1 MLGWVNSLSTIGKG
15 FRVAQ
20 WAKNQPVMQEMLVQ
34 SLGQEDSL
42 KEGMATHSSILA
54 WRIQQ
59 RSLASFSPW
68 GHRVGSNWSD
78 WAHNK
83 QDTHNQKWKTD
94 MLTKEHDVIYTKNLN
109 LYMNFK
115 KSTKEN
121 ILSEASQES
130 NALSGLW
137 WKLGIYQMKDGGELQ
152 VKELACMK
160 KGKQETICNW
170 QEAVNSLLLLE
181 HRWKGRAADVDTEVG
196 RGRCVGSYCC
206 AKVLGLYP
214 LVMQTSWKVLSIEG
228 TWSDFPL
235 RGMTL
240 SVWEASRPIYLHG
253 ALKYHWACNEIK
265 KITFTRTSICG
276 WK

>member
-1 MLGWVNSLSTIGKG
+1 MEDRHANKWTTWCDIY
-15 FRVAQ
+15 
-20 WAKNQPVMQEMLVQ
+20 KNF
-34 SLGQEDSL
+34 
-42 KEGMATHSSILA
+42 KFI
-54 WRIQQ
+54 
-59 RSLASFSPW
+59 
-68 GHRVGSNWSD
+68 
-78 WAHNK
+78 
-83 QDTHNQKWKTD
+83 
-94 MLTKEHDVIYTKNLN
+94 HD
-109 LYMNFK
+109 FK

-121 ILSEASQES
+121 IFSEASQES

-152 VKELACMK
+152 VKELACVK
-160 KGKQETICNW
+160 KGKHETICNW
-170 QEAVNSLLLLE
+170 QEAVNSLLLLV

-240 SVWEASRPIYLHG
+240 SVRLGNGWRQVSWEASRPIYLHG

>member
-1 MLGWVNSLSTIGKG
+1 MHTITSG
-15 FRVAQ
+15 RQ
-20 WAKNQPVMQEMLVQ
+20 
-34 SLGQEDSL
+34 
-42 KEGMATHSSILA
+42 ILTNE
-54 WRIQQ
+54 Q
-59 RSLASFSPW
+59 
-68 GHRVGSNWSD
+68 
-78 WAHNK
+78 
-83 QDTHNQKWKTD
+83 
-94 MLTKEHDVIYTKNLN
+94 HDVIYTKILN

-137 WKLGIYQMKDGGELQ
+137 WKLGIYQMKEGRALQ
-152 VKELACMK
+152 VKELACVK
-160 KGKQETICNW
+160 KGKHETVCNW

-181 HRWKGRAADVDTEVG
+181 HRWKGRVADVDTEVG
-196 RGRCVGSYCC
+196 RGKCVGSYCC

-214 LVMQTSWKVLSIEG
+214 VVMQTSWKVLSIEG

-240 SVWEASRPIYLHG
+240 IGWLGNGWSQVSWEASSTICLHG
-253 ALKYHWACNEIK
+253 ALKYHWAYKEIK